1 MSFVYKGI
9 NIDLET
15 DCNSKNTNKNMVHIL
30 IHTEV

>member
-9 NIDLET
+9 NIDHET
-15 DCNSKNTNKNMVHIL
+15 DCNSKNKNKNMVHIL